1 MLDWL
6 RSPADLLKGVRLV
19 DVIPFL
25 KTLSEA
31 SGISGYEVGVAGV
44 VRERFTALADEVRA
58 DAMGNLIAFK
68 RGSGPEPRRRLML
81 AGHMDEIGLMVTLVE
96 GAFLRFTEV
105 GGFDVRTLPS
115 QEVLVHGRRAL
126 PGVIGSR
133 PPHVLDAAEA
143 GRPTAMEDLF
153 IDVGLAAEE
162 LKTLVR
168 VGDTVTLR
176 ATCTEL
182 KNGRLVGKALDD
194 RAALGAMVVCLDLLR
209 QMSHAWDVYAVAT
222 VQEEVGLRG
231 ACTSTFGIVP
241 DVGIAIDVGFA
252 RQPGFDGPEAIE
264 LDKGPAL
271 VIGPNIHPALWR
283 ELKAVAD
290 LYEIPVQTA
299 VAPGG
304 TGTDANAMQITRE
317 GIPTALLGLP
327 ERSMHT
333 PAETICVRDVQRT
346 GRLLALF
353 IAGMGGDFMDRLNW
367 TAPDGK
373 GSAK

>member
-1 MLDWL
+1 M
-6 RSPADLLKGVRLV
+6 DL
-19 DVIPFL
+19 IPFL
-25 KTLSEA
+25 RTLSEA
-31 SGISGYEVGVAGV
+31 SGISGYEAGVADV
-44 VRERFTALADEVRA
+44 VRAQFARLADEVRA
-58 DAMGNLIAFK
+58 DAMGNLIALK
-68 RGSGPEPRRRLML
+68 RGTGTEPRRRIML

-96 GAFLRFTEV
+96 GSFLRFTEV

-115 QEVLVHGRRAL
+115 QEVTVHGRRAL

-133 PPHVLDAAEA
+133 PPHVLEAADAN
-143 GRPTAMEDLF
+143 RPTPMEELF

-162 LKTLVR
+162 LAALVR
-168 VGDTVTLR
+168 VGDPVTLR
-176 ATCTEL
+176 AACTEL
-182 KNGRLVGKALDD
+182 RNGRLAGKAFDD
-194 RAALGAMVVCLDLLR
+194 RAAVGAIAVCLDMLR
-209 QMSHAWDVYAVAT
+209 QMSHGWDVYAVAT

-241 DVGIAIDVGFA
+241 DIGIAIDVGFA
-252 RQPGFDGPEAIE
+252 RQPGFDGPEAID

-271 VIGPNIHPALWR
+271 AIGPNIHPALWR
-283 ELKAVAD
+283 ELKAVAEQ
-290 LYEIPVQTA
+290 YEIPVQTVA
-299 VAPGG
+299 VPGG

-353 IAGMGGDFMDRLNW
+353 IAGLGGDFMDRLTW
-367 TAPDGK
+367 AGPDGK
-373 GSAK
+373 GAAK

>member
-1 MLDWL
+1 M
-6 RSPADLLKGVRLV
+6 DL
-19 DVIPFL
+19 IPFL
-25 KTLSEA
+25 RTLSEA
-31 SGISGYEVGVAGV
+31 SGISGYEAGVAGV
-44 VRERFTALADEVRA
+44 VREQFTALADEVRA
-58 DAMGNLIAFK
+58 DAMGNLIALK

-115 QEVLVHGRRAL
+115 QEVVVHGRRPL

-133 PPHVLDAAEA
+133 PPHVLSAADAS
-143 GRPTAMEDLF
+143 RPTPMEDLF
-153 IDVGLAAEE
+153 IDVGLTADE
-162 LKTLVR
+162 LATVVR
-168 VGDTVTLR
+168 VGDPVTLR
-176 ATCTEL
+176 AACTEL
-182 KNGRLVGKALDD
+182 KNGRLVGKAFDD
-194 RAALGAMVVCLDLLR
+194 RAAVGAIAVCLDLLR

-252 RQPGFDGPEAIE
+252 RQPGFDGPESID

-290 LYEIPVQTA
+290 LYEIPVQTVA
-299 VAPGG
+299 APGG

-327 ERSMHT
+327 ERSMHS

-353 IAGMGGDFMDRLNW
+353 VVGLGGDFMDRLTW
-367 TAPDGK
+367 TVPDSK
-373 GSAK
+373 GNAR